1 MSEADRDEGKLAK
14 EVRRL
19 GKEPL
24 AWLLALYPRD
34 MDAKVVA
41 LAMAG
46 TVSIWR
52 SDVRGRGRWELVS
65 SPLRLA
71 RAHGQSVPQCLV
83 RVEAWFVVAFLNGWV
98 FVTG

>member
-14 EVRRL
+14 EVRRW
-19 GKEPL
+19 GTEPL
-24 AWLLALYPRD
+24 AWLLALCPRD

-52 SDVRGRGRWELVS
+52 SDIRGRGRRGLVS
-65 SPLRLA
+65 SPLRLG
-71 RAHGQSVPQCLV
+71 RAHWQIVP
-83 RVEAWFVVAFLNGWV
+83 
-98 FVTG
+98 